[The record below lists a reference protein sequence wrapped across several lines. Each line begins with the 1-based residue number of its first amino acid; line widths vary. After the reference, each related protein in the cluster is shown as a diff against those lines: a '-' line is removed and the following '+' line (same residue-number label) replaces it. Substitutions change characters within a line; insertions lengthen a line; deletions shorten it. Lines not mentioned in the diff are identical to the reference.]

1 MHRGTERVEGFY
13 AKMKE
18 TARLDVPHL
27 ISAGWVGLNERG
39 TRWKRGSRKRI
50 THNIRFA
57 GLGRDSARSPI
68 TVSYF
73 FFFVPVSSGVAPGIL
88 KSQTE

>member
-68 TVSYF
+68 TVAYF
-73 FFFVPVSSGVAPGIL
+73 FFFVPVSSGVAPGTL

>member
-18 TARLDVPHL
+18 TARLDVPHFM
-27 ISAGWVGLNERG
+27 SADWVGVNERG
-39 TRWKRGSRKRI
+39 TRRKRGSRKRSA
-50 THNIRFA
+50 HNIRSA

-68 TVSYF
+68 TVAYF